1 MRVAVCNQTKL
12 MQERVLVVYPTLVY
26 IYGFPQSH
34 TRQGSLVV
42 SNLGH
47 YDMYITFGYENG
59 KYKGGRE
66 PSKGTV
72 VSTTD
77 IETHSSKTPVA

>member
-1 MRVAVCNQTKL
+1 
-12 MQERVLVVYPTLVY
+12 
-26 IYGFPQSH
+26 
-34 TRQGSLVV
+34 
-42 SNLGH
+42 
-47 YDMYITFGYENG
+47 MYITFGYENG